1 MSRDERLTT
10 MTDRAAMRQLRPAEI
25 GTAHVRWL
33 LDDID
38 ARIERERKLREALR
52 LMQTAH
58 RQCFG
63 SEAIGDECRLCL
75 LKRILAETADDE

>member
-1 MSRDERLTT
+1 MRSPYGVGT
-10 MTDRAAMRQLRPAEI
+10 MTLPRSRLLVASASTVTRR
-25 GTAHVRWL
+25 L